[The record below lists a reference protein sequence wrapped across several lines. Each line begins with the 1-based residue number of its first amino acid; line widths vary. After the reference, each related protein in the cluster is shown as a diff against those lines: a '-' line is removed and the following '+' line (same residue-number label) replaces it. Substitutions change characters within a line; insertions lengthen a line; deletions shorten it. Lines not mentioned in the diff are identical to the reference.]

1 MDPGGL
7 VFNWRD
13 DYCRLYLSER
23 SSHMKRIISY
33 LVITVALA
41 SFAFGQS
48 VTPKESADSSS
59 EQEVRQTI
67 EKYRAAL
74 LRRDTPALE
83 RIWTDDY
90 FFVNAAGEM
99 LTKAQRLANLKSAAT
114 TLESINEEEELK
126 VRVHQNTAVATSR
139 VTIKGQY
146 GGQPTSGQYRSIH
159 VWVKGPTGWQLVANQ
174 LTPLAAKSTRSKSSS
189 TLLR

>member
-33 LVITVALA
+33 LVITVAVA

-48 VTPKESADSSS
+48 LTPKESADSSS
-59 EQEVRQTI
+59 EQGVRQTI

-74 LRRDTPALE
+74 LRRDASALE

-99 LTKAQRLANLKSAAT
+99 LTKAQRLANLKSGAT
-114 TLESINEEEELK
+114 TLESTTQDK
-126 VRVHQNTAVATSR
+126 AV
-139 VTIKGQY
+139 K
-146 GGQPTSGQYRSIH
+146 
-159 VWVKGPTGWQLVANQ
+159 
-174 LTPLAAKSTRSKSSS
+174 
-189 TLLR
+189 